1 MFDLTQIQP
10 DDWKELFT
18 DISNNNNNLKVNI
31 DIIDLLKINNTQS
44 GGGCQ
49 YSDYT
54 YNRLLDNNND
64 YYEIHNNINKSMRR
78 LIYENTMKPLSGGGR
93 LSSNNI
99 NFYDVTDNMNVSVN
113 DIDFASAEFK
123 NFIRDLSTL
132 DTSSSQQIGGGITKE
147 GKKFLNWL
155 FGIKYRIKKFN
166 GFVKEF
172 EDVRKNLERF
182 MSIFKTESEIY
193 EKRAKENAKIVY
205 EYYVYAKYLTLLE
218 ILRNNEQEVL
228 QQHKVQKKEGEEK
241 DANKYLLF
249 PSIPIP
255 GSKIKKDFNMIND
268 YIKKTEIK
276 IETIK
281 KKIKAQRK
289 IMLRDLKGQ
298 KHVFGLFK
306 SSNYFDRLKKDLS
319 SNMKQ
324 LDRVL
329 KKRLLFI
336 EDIEEAKNA
345 IATFNSISKTQKEEL
360 FKERSD
366 AFKNY
371 EKYKSY
377 FDKITRYNEE
387 YVEPL
392 IEMQNQKADLFAK
405 IQYYKNQYFNFNVDT
420 LEDEFNKWKTQTSNA
435 YSYLKVVTK
444 KSDKFGKELKAG
456 VDDITFMINMLNT
469 QLTKQPVKELVND
482 WKIIKKN
489 LELCENLQNGV
500 SKTGAAVLNKISNME
515 PVANIM
521 GDLFNMKTAQAII
534 DDKINFIHTE
544 LESKYQNSDNSYDY
558 IKKIVIKIMPGGGGT
573 DIDDLTPEQFTGI
586 ANSFT
591 SLLRRTRRLNSQA
604 GGYRNL
610 KHNLIKNQLGG
621 APGPY
626 TNLFN
631 FPLNF
636 ETNFDATNSVD
647 TIKGIYKFKTTNGQT
662 IDKYIINIKD
672 TNDFKPDKINI
683 NNSICNDEIYYP
695 KIGSDV
701 LIHLRH
707 DLLAT
712 GKNINVNGRDI
723 DLTVAG
729 NKNTEFRNNVLL
741 DILPPGVSH
750 WNASFNINQL
760 CHLQDYVIKK
770 ISPGKDYITDFVY
783 YDWDEHKIKN
793 KTTDLYDLYDLL
805 NLNDKNNL
813 LPGMVKAF
821 HARET
826 LYFYNPFRVEKYAR
840 NKNNVTEKIHKKK
853 LDDNPVNP
861 TVDSGEDYPLDN
873 IKEIEKL
880 LNDNHNYLKLN
891 IGGGTIKKITIL
903 PLFVKGDNPYNNKL
917 IKSDNYYLVN
927 PINKQIIISFVNKK
941 DIDKHKNKGGF
952 LKNNNTFDE
961 NPIGITFMGYNP
973 LNAEQKKLLL
983 TSDNLYYLNYD
994 FNIFRKEYYNNNELK
1009 KYLYFNPGIDGYIWD
1024 NNNIQDYGFLTNK
1037 STELDNMLYKEIY
1050 GSDPAKRNQYDA
1062 DIDLV
1067 NGVPPHS
1074 DSLDIGNKI
1083 SNLSSY
1089 KNGNQ
1094 INKTRDDR
1102 IRLIYFKY
1110 MNLMMF
1116 PIIYY
1121 LRHILYTP
1129 FGVIEAGGLVPNF
1142 EDKMKHIK
1150 IDNDEYKYCIPF
1162 VNYYK
1167 VDYDVLQLE
1176 KLCDIYGL
1184 DINILNNDY
1193 TQIKILLYKQ
1203 IYNFAINLKNSNLSP
1218 NYKKFDLYNNLKF
1231 DDPYFTEINLE
1242 TIIQKPINYNLVAQG
1257 AITQGAITQGAITQG
1272 AITQGA
1278 ITQGAITQGAI
1289 ALAPTG
1295 ATGTSKISESANNLI
1310 EKIKEIAQN
1319 NDFNG
1324 KVGNILKVSSKF
1336 KLGSSKNEYSELDRI
1351 FTKALELLNKNL
1363 SIENKLLEIPKSV
1376 KSYTSKLPNI
1386 SFVTSKLNVE
1396 VKKDGDTTST
1406 PNGKELE
1413 DLIIKNR
1420 NLISDV
1426 GNTINMTPKDA
1437 VRELTTFINSI
1448 SRWSPTQGSNPFRY
1462 YKDEYNPKFDNFFI
1476 NKENVEGF
1484 IEELKRTIFNRE
1496 SDENKKILI
1505 GKFFKYL
1512 PNFVGSKNLSYYR
1525 REFGEPTFEYTKVY
1539 NESVK
1544 KQSKS
1549 KKKSKKKLN
1558 VAATTS
1564 PGPTTP

>member
-10 DDWKELFT
+10 DEWKELFT
-18 DISNNNNNLKVNI
+18 DISNNNNKLKVNI
-31 DIIDLLKINNTQS
+31 DIIDLLKINNTQT

-54 YNRLLDNNND
+54 YSGLLDNNKD
-64 YYEIHNNINKSMRR
+64 YYEIHNSINKSMRR
-78 LIYENTMKPLSGGGR
+78 FIYENTMKPLSETQVSLSGGGG
-93 LSSNNI
+93 LSTNSI
-99 NFYDVTDNMNVSVN
+99 KFYDVTDNMNVSIE
-113 DIDFASAEFK
+113 DIDFTNSKFK
-123 NFIRDLSTL
+123 NFIKDLSTL
-132 DTSSSQQIGGGITKE
+132 DTSPSQQIGGGITKE

-193 EKRAKENAKIVY
+193 EKRAKDNAKMVY

-255 GSKIKKDFNMIND
+255 GRKIKQDFDMIND

-289 IMLRDLKGQ
+289 IMLRDLKEQ
-298 KHVFGLFK
+298 KHIFGLFK

-345 IATFNSISKTQKEEL
+345 IATFNSISKTQKDEL

-387 YVEPL
+387 YIEPL

-405 IQYYKNQYFNFNVDT
+405 IQYYKNQYFNFNIDT
-420 LEDEFNKWKTQTSNA
+420 LEDEFNKWKTQTSTA
-435 YSYLKVVTK
+435 YAHLKLVTK

-515 PVANIM
+515 PIANVM

-544 LESKYQNSDNSYDY
+544 LESKYQNSDNSYNY
-558 IKKIVIKIMPGGGGT
+558 IKKMVIKIMSGGGT
-573 DIDDLTPEQFTGI
+573 DIDDFTTEQLKGLS
-586 ANSFT
+586 NSFT
-591 SLLRRTRRLNSQA
+591 SLLRRTRRLNEQIGSSRSISQRLLKDHS
-604 GGYRNL
+604 GGARGNY
-610 KHNLIKNQLGG
+610 NLIF
-621 APGPY
+621 
-626 TNLFN
+626 NLPIN
-631 FPLNF
+631 FV
-636 ETNFDATNSVD
+636 TNFDATNNTD
-647 TIKGIYKFKTTNGQT
+647 TIRSIYKLKDGVGD
-662 IDKYIINIKD
+662 IKYIINV
-672 TNDFKPDKINI
+672 NSGSNFKPDNI
-683 NNSICNDEIYYP
+683 NTPNGNCTDDIYYP
-695 KIGSDV
+695 GTPTGTDLKT
-701 LIHLRH
+701 HLRRE
-707 DLLAT
+707 LLDID
-712 GKNINVNGRDI
+712 KNINIDTRII
-723 DLTVAG
+723 DLNIRNA
-729 NKNTEFRNNVLL
+729 KNTEFRNNVLP

-750 WNASFNINQL
+750 WEPAINVKHVCDTQKF
-760 CHLQDYVIKK
+760 VINK
-770 ISPGKDYITDFVY
+770 INPGKHHISDFVY
-783 YDWDEHKIKN
+783 YEWNTNKIKN
-793 KTTDLYDLYDLL
+793 KDKVLYDLNTNDLI
-805 NLNDKNNL
+805 
-813 LPGMVKAF
+813 PGMVKIINKP
-821 HARET
+821 ET
-826 LYFYNPFRVEKYAR
+826 LYFYNPFRVEKNRRLNDY
-840 NKNNVTEKIHKKK
+840 VSEKIHRKK
-853 LDDNPVNP
+853 LDDDPTNP
-861 TVDSGEDYPLDN
+861 TVDSGDNYPLDN
-873 IKEIEKL
+873 IKDIEKL
-880 LNDNHNYLKLN
+880 LKDNHNYLELDK
-891 IGGGTIKKITIL
+891 GDGTSIKITIL
-903 PLFVKGDNPYNNKL
+903 PLFASNVKPHNKKL
-917 IKSDNYYLVN
+917 IKSDLYYLVN
-927 PINKQIIISFVNKK
+927 PFNKQLILSFVNKK
-941 DIDKHKNKGGF
+941 NIDKKKDKGGF
-952 LKNNNTFDE
+952 LNQNTKFDD
-961 NPIGITFMGYNP
+961 NPIKIHFMGYNP
-973 LNAEQKKLLL
+973 LNEEQNKLLL

-994 FNIFRKEYYNNNELK
+994 FNIFAKSYYNNTELG
-1009 KYLYFNPGIDGYIWD
+1009 KYLYFNPGMSGYIWD
-1024 NNNIQDYGFLTNK
+1024 KNNAHDYGVLHNK
-1037 STELDNMLYKEIY
+1037 SNDLDNLYNTIY
-1050 GSDPAKRNQYDA
+1050 GNNPVNRDIYDQ
-1062 DIDLV
+1062 DVDLV
-1067 NGVPPHS
+1067 TGVPPHI
-1074 DSLDIGNKI
+1074 DFLNIGEKI
-1083 SNLSSY
+1083 KTLSKY
-1089 KNGNQ
+1089 K
-1094 INKTRDDR
+1094 INNPPVVNNMRDDR
-1102 IRLIYFKY
+1102 IRLVYFKSI
-1110 MNLMMF
+1110 NLTMM
-1116 PIIYY
+1116 PIMYY
-1121 LRHILYTP
+1121 LSHLLNTP
-1129 FGVIEAGGLVPNF
+1129 FGLVQPGGSIPNF
-1142 EDKMKHIK
+1142 EDKMLNFQI
-1150 IDNDEYKYCIPF
+1150 NNNSYKYCVPF

-1167 VDYDVLQLE
+1167 LNYSFEL
-1176 KLCDIYGL
+1176 KNIYNIYGL
-1184 DINILNNDY
+1184 DINMLSNDNILEK
-1193 TQIKILLYKQ
+1193 TLLYKQ
-1203 IYNFAINLKNSNLSP
+1203 IYIFSKNLS
-1218 NYKKFDLYNNLKF
+1218 NSKLTKDEYWKRFNVYCNLKF
-1231 DDPYFTEINLE
+1231 EDINFTKIKLEDIIKIFINNNVSTIDP
-1242 TIIQKPINYNLVAQG
+1242 VATTPV
-1257 AITQGAITQGAITQG
+1257 ATTPVVVPNAVPALNTQGIIIPSTKG
-1272 AITQGA
+1272 
-1278 ITQGAITQGAI
+1278 
-1289 ALAPTG
+1289 PR
-1295 ATGTSKISESANNLI
+1295 TSKITESANDLI
-1310 EKIKEIAQN
+1310 EKIKEIAQT

-1324 KVGNILKVSSKF
+1324 KVDNILKVSAKF
-1336 KLGSSKNEYSELDRI
+1336 KIGSSKNEYSELDRI

-1376 KSYTSKLPNI
+1376 KSYNSKLPNL

-1413 DLIIKNR
+1413 ELIIKNR

-1426 GNTINMTPKDA
+1426 GNSINMTPKDA
-1437 VRELTTFINSI
+1437 VRELSTFINSI

-1476 NKENVEGF
+1476 NQSNVEGF
-1484 IEELKRTIFNRE
+1484 IEELKKTVFHRE

-1525 REFGEPTFEYTKVY
+1525 NDYGNPTSEYTKAY
-1539 NESVK
+1539 SESIK
-1544 KQSKS
+1544 KGDNKKNKS
-1549 KKKSKKKLN
+1549 KKKENKTSTKKSKKN
-1558 VAATTS
+1558 IPQ
-1564 PGPTTP
+1564 PGP